1 MAGTRQMR
9 LIAHLLWEEDPTLF
23 AQEPIVKNTVG

>member
-9 LIAHLLWEEDPTLF
+9 LIAHLLWEEDPLF